1 MEKKQSVA
9 ELLIFIKG
17 KFQPGESFN
26 GKTLKKIYLDNTLN
40 VSYFMAQLV
49 KKGEVMQVS
58 RNLWS
63 LPGEAPSNNALPV
76 LYISKTERHILE
88 VIFKMELHSENNL
101 SRFGLE
107 TLKELLSEEEK
118 TLITDLIPKLKRAE
132 IASCVGGGTQGK
144 ILEIRDH
151 IFLKYMTEPELI
163 KEISLTDLE
172 IDQKIKRFISE
183 EERKEKRAKEIVE
196 EISIKEDHLLTCLT
210 EIEVLSRTKETLE
223 KEVSGLQKELKKIE
237 SVAIENN
244 VEKQFVELMSNM
256 DPERRRNIF
265 KKLLS

>member
-1 MEKKQSVA
+1 MEKKQSVT
-9 ELLIFIKG
+9 ELLIFIKE
-17 KFQPGESFN
+17 KFQPGQNFN
-26 GKTLKKIYLDNTLN
+26 GKTLKKIYFDDTLN

-49 KKGEVMQVS
+49 KKGEIIQVS

-63 LPGEAPSNNALPV
+63 LPGEAPNDNALAV
-76 LYISKTERHILE
+76 LYISKIERHILDI
-88 VIFKMELHSENNL
+88 IFKMELHSENNL

-118 TLITDLIPKLKRAE
+118 SLITDLIPKLKSAE
-132 IASCVGGGTQGK
+132 IASCVGNGTQGK
-144 ILEIRDH
+144 ILEIRDN

-163 KEISLTDLE
+163 KEISLTDME

-183 EERKEKRAKEIVE
+183 EERKEKRAKEIIE
-196 EISIKEDHLLTCLT
+196 DISTKEDKLLICLT
-210 EIEVLSRTKETLE
+210 EIETLSRTKETLE
-223 KEVSGLQKELKKIE
+223 KEVSGLRQELKKIE
-237 SVAIENN
+237 SVATENE

-256 DPERRRNIF
+256 DPDRRRNIF